1 MLYAQSF
8 FFFFFLFTQLP
19 AATGAA
25 TTAAVIAPAAAV
37 AQPQTVA
44 TTPPSTVP
52 VTTVNIVS
60 TPVKVPEVQAEEAA
74 EEMEVNSSGF
84 ADGTGEEMGLEK
96 VATAIFKDPTFVV
109 SHK

>member
-1 MLYAQSF
+1 MLLF
-8 FFFFFLFTQLP
+8 FFTQPP

-25 TTAAVIAPAAAV
+25 TTAAVIVPAATV
-37 AQPQTVA
+37 AQPQTVT
-44 TTPPSTVP
+44 TTPPPTVP

-60 TPVKVPEVQAEEAA
+60 TPVVPEVRAEEIA